1 MTFPFIYA
9 KRKYFSSPCN
19 IHKTTVV
26 IQTENNPKKVE
37 TQYQNIHLDLVE
49 RCRKGDTKAQF
60 ELYKIYY
67 KPMYNICLRMVG
79 TQVEAEDVMQEAFM
93 KAFTK
98 INSYEGVVS
107 FGAWL
112 KRIVIN
118 RSLDYLKKRKVKFEE
133 LNEKIPDKEPETV
146 DISEIQMEKLKN
158 AIQQLP
164 DGYRVV
170 LSLYLLEGYDH
181 EEIAQILGITNVSS
195 RSQYLRAKL
204 KLREMLHK
212 EELFEYN

>member
-1 MTFPFIYA
+1 M
-9 KRKYFSSPCN
+9 
-19 IHKTTVV
+19 
-26 IQTENNPKKVE
+26 E
-37 TQYQNIHLDLVE
+37 TQYQNIHHDLIE

-67 KPMYNICLRMVG
+67 KPMYNVCLRMVG
-79 TQVEAEDVMQEAFM
+79 SQVDAEDVMQEAFLN
-93 KAFTK
+93 AFTK
-98 INSYEGVVS
+98 IDTYQGVVS

-112 KRIVIN
+112 KKIVIN

-133 LNEKIPDKEPETV
+133 LNEKIPDEGPV
-146 DISEIQMEKLKN
+146 SIDISEIQMEKLKS
-158 AIQQLP
+158 AIQHLP

-195 RSQYLRAKL
+195 RSQFMRAKL

>member
-1 MTFPFIYA
+1 M
-9 KRKYFSSPCN
+9 
-19 IHKTTVV
+19 
-26 IQTENNPKKVE
+26 E
-37 TQYQNIHLDLVE
+37 TQYQNIHYDLVE

-60 ELYKIYY
+60 ELYKLYY

-79 TQVEAEDVMQEAFM
+79 NEVEAEDVMQEAFL

-98 INSYEGVVS
+98 IGTYEGIVS

-112 KRIVIN
+112 KKIVIN
-118 RSLDYLKKRKVKFEE
+118 RSLDQLKKRKVKFEE
-133 LNEKIPDKEPETV
+133 LNEKIPDEEPVAVE
-146 DISEIQMEKLKN
+146 ISEIQMEQLKN
-158 AIQQLP
+158 AIQKLP

-195 RSQYLRAKL
+195 RTQFLRAKL